1 MKARKAKEFVFN
13 DLLSMES
20 YCKNHYTDYYSKS
33 NFSCNVTQL
42 SKGEL
47 VTSSICAPIN
57 DAHLEIFK
65 SSQTILYE
73 EEANQNS
80 VAFCW
85 INNNGDQAEANTII
99 SGHKMMD
106 LSIAGFN
113 RLNKTGGNIW
123 DIVGANTLLCCM
135 SLKWEKMKEKINQMN
150 AYNAFAKLEECI
162 GIDSRSSASFQLKSL
177 FERHFTKGLRKSDAF
192 YDLAIATLEE
202 PCDQEINLTDKSDKT
217 ELIEDLVKLLYED
230 REGVPP
236 LTMSEITKYL
246 NTEKDSLS
254 IACRTNFDMPIL
266 DLVKSIRLEQVKKS
280 YLNPHVP
287 KGLKHFT
294 KRQNAL
300 YYGFKNW
307 NTFKK
312 FYYET
317 FQESPDETIEKSSR
331 ASVLVTDL
339 YGRGSQ

>member
-73 EEANQNS
+73 EEANHNS

-85 INNNGDQAEANTII
+85 INSNGEQTQTNTII

-123 DIVGANTLLCCM
+123 DIVGANTQLCCM
-135 SLKWEKMKEKINQMN
+135 SLKWEKMKKKIDQMN

-162 GIDSRSSASFQLKSL
+162 GIDSNSSASIQLKSL
-177 FERHFTKGLRKSDAF
+177 FERHFTKGLSESDAF

-202 PCDQEINLTDKSDKT
+202 PCDQEILTERSDKT

-230 REGVPP
+230 REGMPP
-236 LTMSEITKYL
+236 LTISEITKYL
-246 NTEKDSLS
+246 NTEKESLS

-266 DLVKSIRLEQVKKS
+266 DLIKSIRLEQVKKS

-287 KGLKHFT
+287 KGLKNFT
-294 KRQNAL
+294 KKQNAL

-307 NTFKK
+307 ATFQK
-312 FYYET
+312 FYYQT
-317 FQESPDETIEKSSR
+317 FQESPDETINKSTK

-339 YGRGSQ
+339 FMRRRQ

>member
-1 MKARKAKEFVFN
+1 MKAREAKEFVFN

-20 YCKNHYTDYYSKS
+20 YCKNHYADYYSKS

-73 EEANQNS
+73 EEANHNS

-85 INNNGDQAEANTII
+85 INNNGKQAQANTII

-113 RLNKTGGNIW
+113 RINKTGGNIW
-123 DIVGANTLLCCM
+123 DIVGANTQLCCM
-135 SLKWEKMKEKINQMN
+135 SLKWEKMKEKIDQMN

-162 GIDSRSSASFQLKSL
+162 GIDSNSSASIQLKSL
-177 FERHFTKGLRKSDAF
+177 FERHFTKGLCDSDAF
-192 YDLAIATLEE
+192 YDLTIATLEE
-202 PCDQEINLTDKSDKT
+202 PCDQGFLTERSDKT

-230 REGVPP
+230 REGMPP
-236 LTMSEITKYL
+236 LTISEITKYL
-246 NTEKDSLS
+246 NTEKESLS
-254 IACRTNFDMPIL
+254 VACRANFDMPIL
-266 DLVKSIRLEQVKKS
+266 DLIKSIRLEQVKKS
-280 YLNPHVP
+280 YLNPHAP
-287 KGLKHFT
+287 KGLKNFT
-294 KRQNAL
+294 KKQNAL
-300 YYGFKNW
+300 YYGFKKW
-307 NTFKK
+307 K
-312 FYYET
+312 T
-317 FQESPDETIEKSSR
+317 FQESPDETISKSSK

-339 YGRGSQ
+339 FTGRSE